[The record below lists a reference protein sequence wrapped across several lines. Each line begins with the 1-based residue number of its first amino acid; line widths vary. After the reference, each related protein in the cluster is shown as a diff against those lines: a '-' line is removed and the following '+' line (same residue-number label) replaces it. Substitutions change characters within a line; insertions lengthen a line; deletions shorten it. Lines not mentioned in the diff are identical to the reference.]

1 MKSTEFITEGVDQ
14 LVADFQDIA
23 DEFNHHVTD
32 GDSVP
37 SAPDSSKFRA
47 SRGGMIDVVRN
58 LQVHG
63 GQYGMDRQFLVAIKV
78 GGRLDSE
85 VHTEI
90 ERYVKHVLD
99 NVSSDTLRFIKTS
112 GTNWSAYGLG
122 R

>member
-14 LVADFQDIA
+14 LVADFQEIA

-32 GDSVP
+32 GDSIP
-37 SAPDSSKFRA
+37 SAPDTSKFRA
-47 SRGGMIDVVRN
+47 ARGGMIEVARN
-58 LQVHG
+58 LQVAG

-78 GGRLDSE
+78 GGGIDNE

-90 ERYVKHVLD
+90 ERYVKHVLN
-99 NVSSDTLRFIKTS
+99 NVTSDTLRFIKTT

-122 R
+122 K